1 MYSYAPGSSPKHTMY
16 AFIINSQLCAIFI
29 MLKEQKEAGL
39 GPCKKRGIG
48 DVALQVKA
56 SCQIALNV
64 SFEIA

>member
-1 MYSYAPGSSPKHTMY
+1 MY
-16 AFIINSQLCAIFI
+16 AFIINSQICAIFI